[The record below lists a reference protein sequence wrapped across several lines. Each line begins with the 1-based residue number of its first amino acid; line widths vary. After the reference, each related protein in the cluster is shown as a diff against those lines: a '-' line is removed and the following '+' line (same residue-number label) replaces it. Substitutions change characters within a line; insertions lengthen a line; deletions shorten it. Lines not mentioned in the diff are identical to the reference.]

1 MAWRL
6 FGARP
11 STATMITYAVG
22 TFQKCFMVMSQ
33 RGHATFFFNQTM
45 YIQWCRADH
54 VYYMVLWLG
63 ARQPAVRSIWPSSL
77 WGRSDPNRV
86 IYEAGLKCQS
96 ECEKSRASLPQSA
109 GHAIPQYR
117 RDSRGSGHCCR
128 WCLIVWTREVM
139 DMSINRWQTRS
150 SKDCLLYHRV
160 LSLWRDSDNKYRNQT
175 VSDPRTSLAHCL
187 SDGC

>member
-1 MAWRL
+1 MAADGLAPIWRQAICSHHEYVCSL
-6 FGARP
+6 YISKVLHRNVP
-11 STATMITYAVG
+11 KRT
-22 TFQKCFMVMSQ
+22 C
-33 RGHATFFFNQTM
+33 HFFIQTM
-45 YIQWCRADH
+45 YIQWYRADH

-117 RDSRGSGHCCR
+117 RDSRGIWALLSM
-128 WCLIVWTREVM
+128 IF
-139 DMSINRWQTRS
+139 
-150 SKDCLLYHRV
+150 DCVNPWSHGGVNQPMTDPIIERLLA
-160 LSLWRDSDNKYRNQT
+160 LS
-175 VSDPRTSLAHCL
+175 
-187 SDGC
+187 